1 MHALFHSAHAY
12 LRLVRPLNLVILMAG
27 VVLGA
32 VLVAG
37 PGALRGAS
45 GLAVWIA
52 ALSAACVG
60 AGGNAFND
68 LADVGIDRVNR
79 PDRPLAAGRIA
90 PGAARGLWLFLSAAG
105 VGLAA
110 LVSAWHVG
118 VALAVAVVLWLYSVR
133 FKKLPLVGNVVV
145 AGLIALAIVYGGR
158 AVGTGSSALVGAAF
172 AFLTTLAREIVK
184 DVEDEKGDRL
194 GGARTLP
201 LAVGTRQ
208 AVRVAQGVVAL
219 TLVLT
224 PLPSLVLGYEPIY
237 LLAVLGAGAFL
248 LAALVHLDAPD
259 ALRPASRALKSA
271 MVLGI
276 VALALGAPL

>member
-1 MHALFHSAHAY
+1 MHALFHAAHAH
-12 LRLVRPLNLVILMAG
+12 LRLVRPLNLVILVAG
-27 VVLGA
+27 VALGA
-32 VLVAG
+32 VLVG
-37 PGALRGAS
+37 GLGALGGAS
-45 GLAVWIA
+45 GLAVWLA

-68 LADVGIDRVNR
+68 LADLGIDKVNR
-79 PDRPLAAGRIA
+79 PDRPLAAGRVA
-90 PGAARGLWLFLSAAG
+90 PGAARALWLGLTAAG
-105 VGLAA
+105 VALAA
-110 LVSAWHVG
+110 AVSAWHAG
-118 VALAVAVVLWLYSVR
+118 VALIVAAMLWLYSAR

-145 AGLIALAIVYGGR
+145 AGLIALAIVYGGKV
-158 AVGTGSSALVGAAF
+158 VGAGSGALVGATF

-194 GGARTLP
+194 EGAHTLP
-201 LAVGTRQ
+201 VAVGTQQ

-219 TLVLT
+219 TLVLA

-237 LLAVLGAGAFL
+237 LLVVLAAAAFL
-248 LAALVHLDAPD
+248 LAALVHLHAPD